1 MPKESRIAVKLAYD
15 GSKFYGYQ
23 RQPRKRTVEGTLID
37 ALVGLDAIGSAKGA
51 RLQSSSRTDRGVSAI
66 CNVVSFTTDFPLKAL
81 CSAVNSQTEDLWTYS
96 AVRAPEDFNPRWARR
111 RWYRYYLRKSKST
124 QDIGLMR
131 TLAERFEGTHDFSGF
146 SRKDDRDPIRTIDSV
161 EVSDAGQFIVID
173 FKAESYLWNM
183 VRRIVWMIDAGSAG
197 SVEEECIGPEAA
209 RRPRRSGLA
218 PAEFLLLM
226 DVECGVE
233 FPVDLKAAASVRKVF
248 EDRLQRCQFEQEFSH
263 HLLSAL
269 CR

>member
-1 MPKESRIAVKLAYD
+1 VPQESRVAVKLAYD

-23 RQPRKRTVEGTLID
+23 RQPRKRTVEGALID
-37 ALVGLDAIGSAKGA
+37 ALVDLDAIGSAKGA

-81 CSAVNSQTEDLWTYS
+81 CSAINSQAEDLWTYS
-96 AVRAPEDFNPRWARR
+96 ARR
-111 RWYRYYLRKSKST
+111 RWYRYHLRKDA

-161 EVSDAGQFIVID
+161 EVSDAGRFILID
-173 FKAESYLWNM
+173 LKAESYLWNM

-197 SVEEECIGPEAA
+197 SIDEGCIGPDAT
-209 RRPRRSGLA
+209 RRPRRIGLA

-226 DVECGVE
+226 DVECGIE
-233 FPVDLKAAASVRKVF
+233 FPTDMKAVASVREVF
-248 EDRLQRCQFEQEFSH
+248 EDRLQRRLFEQEFSR
-263 HLLSAL
+263 HLLNVL
-269 CR
+269 HRQ

>member
-1 MPKESRIAVKLAYD
+1 MPQESRVAVKLAYD

-23 RQPRKRTVEGTLID
+23 RQPRKRTVEGALID

-81 CSAVNSQTEDLWTYS
+81 CSAVNSHAEDLWTYS
-96 AVRAPEDFNPRWARR
+96 AVRVPVDFNPRWARR
-111 RWYRYYLRKSKST
+111 RWYRYHLRKNA

-131 TLAERFEGTHDFSGF
+131 TFAERFEGTHDFSGF
-146 SRKDDRDPIRTIDSV
+146 SRKDDRDPIRTIDSI
-161 EVSDAGQFIVID
+161 EVSDADRFILVD

-183 VRRIVWMIDAGSAG
+183 VRRVVWMIDAGSVG
-197 SVEEECIGPEAA
+197 SIDEGCIGPEAT
-209 RRPRRSGLA
+209 RRPRRIGLA

-226 DVECGVE
+226 DVDCGVE
-233 FPVDLKAAASVRKVF
+233 FPTDMKAVASVRNVF
-248 EDRLQRCQFEQEFSH
+248 ENRLQRRLFEQEFSH
-263 HLLSAL
+263 HLLNVL
-269 CR
+269 RR